1 MWSYIWNISYIELR
15 MWNQVGYDPRS
26 YERNLSNCV
35 CRSLK
40 NSGLQRGLN
49 PWPRD
54 TGATLQL
61 SYEATDIGS
70 WSFVGSKGPVST
82 ASHRYR
88 EVTGPNPFEV
98 PNFSGFYIRNCMNC
112 VHNYECFWRLFIC
125 LNKLFRSLSTLNEIQ
140 LTWIATNVMSNVLTM
155 RPRNFGLANIGENLS
170 VHIQHKNLFVL
181 KMATVSSRRGF
192 SEAL

>member
-1 MWSYIWNISYIELR
+1 
-15 MWNQVGYDPRS
+15 MWNQISYDPRC

-54 TGATLQL
+54 TGARLQL
-61 SYEATDIGS
+61 SYEATDVGS
-70 WSFVGSKGPVST
+70 WSFVGSKGPVVT

-98 PNFSGFYIRNCMNC
+98 PNFSGFYIRNGMNC
-112 VHNYECFWRLFIC
+112 VHNYEDHSLLNILYVSFWRLFIC
-125 LNKLFRSLSTLNEIQ
+125 LNKLFRSLSTLIEIQ

-155 RPRNFGLANIGENLS
+155 RARNFGLANIGENWS
-170 VHIQHKNLFVL
+170 VHIQYENLFVL